1 MTSTATTEDILI
13 GISLTVGIAMVCL
26 LLAPRLRVP
35 VLLLLLPAGFIAG
48 AVFPRISPTAMFGDS
63 FFSLVNIAVGLILF
77 HGGLELFA
85 SPIQG
90 RDRGLIRRLVSLGA
104 LLTWFGT
111 TVVALL
117 LLDVSA
123 AMALLL
129 GAILIVSG
137 PTVVGPLLAY
147 IRPARRVRH
156 ILMWEGTL
164 IDPIGALIAVMV
176 FQLVTAADEPTAMR
190 IAGNFGTSIAVGIGG
205 AVIGL
210 LLMWVT
216 LRLAGADS
224 KLGTIGLLGSVVLAT
239 GLSDAFVDDS
249 GLLAAVLMGLAAPL
263 LINRLRTQDLERITP
278 FFDVVV
284 TLSIATLFVA
294 ISALVTPAS
303 LTPLILPCLVILLAI
318 VLVIRPGV
326 VLLLTWGSTLS
337 LKERLFMGSIAPR
350 GIVAAAT
357 AAGFSASLTD
367 ASNDS
372 STPDA
377 EVLLPVT
384 FLIIAG
390 TVTVYSIGS
399 GLMARL
405 LGVAEPEPSN
415 VDIATDLDIARD
427 TQLLLPVEPP
437 TPSPPDDTT

>member
-239 GLSDAFVDDS
+239 GLSDALVDDS

>member
-1 MTSTATTEDILI
+1 MTSTTTEDILI

-35 VLLLLLPAGFIAG
+35 VLLLLLPAGFVAG
-48 AVFPRISPTAMFGDS
+48 AVFPRLNPTTMLGDS

-111 TVVALL
+111 TVVVLL

-176 FQLVTAADEPTAMR
+176 FQLVTAADEPTPMK

-224 KLGTIGLLGSVVLAT
+224 KLGTISLLGSVVLAT

-263 LINRLRTQDLERITP
+263 LISRLRTQDLERITP

-303 LTPLILPCLVILLAI
+303 LTALILPCLVILLAI
-318 VLVIRPGV
+318 VLVIRPAV

-357 AAGFSASLTD
+357 AAGFSASLRD

-405 LGVAEPEPSN
+405 LGVAEPEPTD

-427 TQLLLPVEPP
+427 TQFVLPVESP

>member
-176 FQLVTAADEPTAMR
+176 FQLVTAADEPTPMR

-239 GLSDAFVDDS
+239 GLSDALVDDS

>member
-176 FQLVTAADEPTAMR
+176 FQLVTAADEPTPMK
-190 IAGNFGTSIAVGIGG
+190 IAVNFGTSVAVGIGG

-239 GLSDAFVDDS
+239 GLSDALVDDS

>member
-176 FQLVTAADEPTAMR
+176 FQLVTAADQPTPMK
-190 IAGNFGTSIAVGIGG
+190 IAVNFGTSVAVGIGG

-239 GLSDAFVDDS
+239 GLSDALVDDS